1 MTAKAWLLTAV
12 AAVGQ
17 IAVARA
23 QVSPADQACISALN
37 GGVRE
42 VAKQHGKIVGRC
54 LRSFASGS
62 LPTTVEA
69 CVITDVGGRIQ
80 RANDKAVASTT
91 AACTGAAPTFGV
103 SPLGPALARG
113 ALGEIELMH
122 GSLGIDL
129 DAALIPTALAAGCQ
143 ARVAGALLKCAD
155 VRRKTFTKCQTA
167 GLRAGTIVDAA
178 TLESSCLGTGN
189 STQPDSSGAVGK
201 VCGLKVARM
210 VARCTG
216 VDLAQAFPACGTSDP
231 NALTTCLTGESGCQL
246 CRLAND
252 VDGLARDCDRF
263 DDGNGSNGSCGPE
276 CADAIVQLGEGCDD
290 GDATGGDG
298 CSATCDVEPGWSCS
312 GSPSVCTPEC
322 GDSTLDAGESCDDG
336 DTAGGDGCSSACT
349 VESGYT
355 CAGEPSVCTRN
366 CGNGTVSAPQGEACD
381 DGDGTSGDGCSAS
394 CQVEPGWICSG
405 QPSVCTFVCGNG
417 TFQAG

>member
-1 MTAKAWLLTAV
+1 QEHLRGAVWREDDVVQGEQPEQGEAQGVRERRQPARRHPAARSQRDRAALRRRRDVLGGDFRPGRDQAHHRYELHRQVAGAVSRGGGGKTMTAKAWLLTAV

-91 AACTGAAPTFGV
+91 AACTGATPAFGV

-113 ALGEIELMH
+113 ALGEIDLMH

-129 DAALIPTALAAGCQ
+129 DGALIPTALAAGCQ

-216 VDLAQAFPACGTSDP
+216 VDLA
-231 NALTTCLTGESGCQL
+231 
-246 CRLAND
+246 
-252 VDGLARDCDRF
+252 
-263 DDGNGSNGSCGPE
+263 
-276 CADAIVQLGEGCDD
+276 
-290 GDATGGDG
+290 
-298 CSATCDVEPGWSCS
+298 
-312 GSPSVCTPEC
+312 
-322 GDSTLDAGESCDDG
+322 
-336 DTAGGDGCSSACT
+336 
-349 VESGYT
+349 
-355 CAGEPSVCTRN
+355 
-366 CGNGTVSAPQGEACD
+366 
-381 DGDGTSGDGCSAS
+381 
-394 CQVEPGWICSG
+394 
-405 QPSVCTFVCGNG
+405 
-417 TFQAG
+417 